1 MRKILSLLVLVTVSF
16 LLVSCGSEEVTENKL
31 SENSE
36 KEEVVMKV
44 VSDGVAQVVI
54 SNAQF
59 MPTDLEIKAGTT
71 VEWNNADTKDHTITF
86 ENGDFDEILP
96 VGASVTYTF
105 EEVGEL
111 RYFCQFHPGMQ
122 GNIIVS

>member
-1 MRKILSLLVLVTVSF
+1 MRKIFGLLVLITVSF
-16 LLVSCGSEEVTENKL
+16 LLVSCGEKEVTENKL
-31 SENSE
+31 GKNLE

-44 VSDGVAQVVI
+44 VSDGLAQVVI

-71 VEWNNADTKDHTITF
+71 VEWSNADTKDHTITF
-86 ENGDFDEILP
+86 ENGDFDEMIP

-105 EEVGEL
+105 KEVGEL
-111 RYFCQFHPGMQ
+111 RYFCQLHPGMQ
-122 GNIIVS
+122 GNVIIS